1 MADGTGSRGSQSD
14 ASKTELP
21 LALDLKMDF
30 GEKSKVMEVL
40 NRAFA
45 GSVVDKHVA
54 SAAIR
59 EFEGLLDDLYNR
71 PPKWEMVTMRR
82 AEVENMREIIKYQDK
97 KIRDITERVN
107 QMNRGETPK
116 HPLLT
121 DKEKMDMTK
130 RFDLADKFNSI
141 FDNEWKAAFSELQS
155 NMRWRDLECVYSLM
169 RVVRNA
175 CDLCINLAEDQMDK
189 MLLSMEESVIDPLNG
204 NGGKLKKIFQDHMGV
219 YSDGMKVAEK
229 YALKYRIER
238 AEASV
243 PAVIEL
249 FMDSKLRAIID
260 PSQLRRDMRRYIQ
273 KIVELVWLMTT
284 LDPPMRLY
292 WQQQTE
298 RVNIDFFDVYDRKG
312 DFVNQTVWP
321 AVFMHNTGKIIYKGQ
336 VLAM

>member
-1 MADGTGSRGSQSD
+1 MADGISNRGSQFETN
-14 ASKTELP
+14 KTELP
-21 LALDLKMDF
+21 LGIDLKMDF

-59 EFEGLLDDLYNR
+59 EFEGLLDDLYNQ
-71 PPKWEMVTMRR
+71 PPRWEVVTMRR
-82 AEVENMREIIKYQDK
+82 EEVENMREIIKYQEQ

-107 QMNRGETPK
+107 QMSRGETPK
-116 HPLLT
+116 EPLPT
-121 DKEKMDMTK
+121 EKEKLDIK
-130 RFDLADKFNSI
+130 RRFDLADSFNSI
-141 FDNEWKAAFSELQS
+141 FENEWKAAYSELLTY
-155 NMRWRDLECVYSLM
+155 MRWRDPECIYSLM
-169 RVVRNA
+169 RIIRNA
-175 CDLCINLAEDQMDK
+175 CDVCITLAEDQMDRIV
-189 MLLSMEESVIDPLNG
+189 LNMEDSVINPLNT
-204 NGGKLKKIFQDHMGV
+204 NAVNLKKEHMGV

-229 YALKYRIER
+229 HAIDYRIER

-249 FMDSKLRAIID
+249 FMDSKLRSLID
-260 PSQLRRDMRRYIQ
+260 PSQLRRDVRKYIE
-273 KIVELVWLMTT
+273 KVVRLIWLMTT

-298 RVNIDFFDVYDRKG
+298 RVNPDFFDIYDRKG

-321 AVFMHNTGKIIYKGQ
+321 AVFMHNTGKIIYKGRI
-336 VLAM
+336 LAM